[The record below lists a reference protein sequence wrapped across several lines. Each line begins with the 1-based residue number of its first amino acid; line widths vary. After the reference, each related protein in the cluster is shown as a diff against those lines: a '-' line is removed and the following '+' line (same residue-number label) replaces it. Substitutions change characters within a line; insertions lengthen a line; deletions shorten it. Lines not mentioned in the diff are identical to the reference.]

1 MTPHSQSRVLLF
13 GKLKAYA
20 MGGELRVVTHPGM
33 TPKEFREVVA
43 DELHRRCP
51 DFPGV
56 AELMSSAVATD
67 RIIAEREHL
76 GEAPEVSLLPPVC
89 GG

>member
-1 MTPHSQSRVLLF
+1 MTTLPQSRVILF
-13 GKLKAYA
+13 GKLKQYVV
-20 MGGELRVVTHPGM
+20 GDELRVVTHPEM
-33 TPKEFREVVA
+33 TPKEFREAVA
-43 DELHRRCP
+43 KELHRRCP

-67 RIIAEREHL
+67 RVLSEREQL
-76 GEAPEVSLLPPVC
+76 GNAVEYSLLPPVC

>member
-1 MTPHSQSRVLLF
+1 MTTPQSRVLLF
-13 GKLKAYA
+13 GRLKQYA
-20 MGGELRVVTHPGM
+20 VGDELRVVTHPEM
-33 TPKEFREVVA
+33 TPKEFREAVA

-56 AELMSSAVATD
+56 TELMSSAVATD
-67 RIIAEREHL
+67 RVLSEREQL
-76 GEAPEVSLLPPVC
+76 GTAPEYSLLPPVC